1 MYNNTEGIQYLLI
14 EKGLID
20 TIKIVPFEIN
30 WNLIYGLDENVSNG
44 VNNYIGNKLDSFLS
58 ETRDT
63 LKSTLSV
70 FPRTEFSHQCYI
82 KTSVAQC

>member
-1 MYNNTEGIQYLLI
+1 LYKNPKGIQYLLI

-20 TIKIVPFEIN
+20 TIKMVPFEIN

-44 VNNYIGNKLDSFLS
+44 VNNYIGNKLDSLLS

-70 FPRTEFSHQCYI
+70 FPRT
-82 KTSVAQC
+82 

>member
-1 MYNNTEGIQYLLI
+1 M
-14 EKGLID
+14 
-20 TIKIVPFEIN
+20 VPFEIN

-70 FPRTEFSHQCYI
+70 FPSIILTPKLYQNERCPVLRILCLGRFFFQSYYLLAC
-82 KTSVAQC
+82 

>member
-1 MYNNTEGIQYLLI
+1 LYKNTEGIQYLLI

-20 TIKIVPFEIN
+20 TIKMVPFEIN

-63 LKSTLSV
+63 LKSTLSD
-70 FPRTEFSHQCYI
+70 FPRT
-82 KTSVAQC
+82 

>member
-1 MYNNTEGIQYLLI
+1 MYKNPEGIQYLLI

-20 TIKIVPFEIN
+20 TIKMVPFEIN

-70 FPRTEFSHQCYI
+70 FPRT
-82 KTSVAQC
+82 

>member
-1 MYNNTEGIQYLLI
+1 MYKNTEGIQYLLI

-20 TIKIVPFEIN
+20 TIKMVPFEIN

-63 LKSTLSV
+63 LKSSLSD
-70 FPRTEFSHQCYI
+70 FPRT
-82 KTSVAQC
+82 

>member
-1 MYNNTEGIQYLLI
+1 MYKNPEGIQYLLI

-20 TIKIVPFEIN
+20 TIKMVPFEIN
-30 WNLIYGLDENVSNG
+30 WNLIYGLDENLSNG

-70 FPRTEFSHQCYI
+70 FPRT
-82 KTSVAQC
+82 

>member
-1 MYNNTEGIQYLLI
+1 LYKNPEGIQYLLI

-20 TIKIVPFEIN
+20 TIKMVPFEIN
-30 WNLIYGLDENVSNG
+30 WNLIYGLDENLSNG

-70 FPRTEFSHQCYI
+70 FPRT
-82 KTSVAQC
+82 

>member
-1 MYNNTEGIQYLLI
+1 LYKNPEGIQYLLI

-20 TIKIVPFEIN
+20 TIKMVPFEIN
-30 WNLIYGLDENVSNG
+30 WNLINGLDENVSNG

-70 FPRTEFSHQCYI
+70 FPRT
-82 KTSVAQC
+82 

>member
-1 MYNNTEGIQYLLI
+1 LYKNPEGIQYLLI

-20 TIKIVPFEIN
+20 TIKMVPFEIN
-30 WNLIYGLDENVSNG
+30 WNLIYGLDENLTNG

-70 FPRTEFSHQCYI
+70 FPRT
-82 KTSVAQC
+82 

>member
-1 MYNNTEGIQYLLI
+1 LYKNTEGIQYLLI
-14 EKGLID
+14 EKDSID
-20 TIKIVPFEIN
+20 TIKMVPFEIN

-70 FPRTEFSHQCYI
+70 FRRTEFSHQSYI
-82 KTSVAQC
+82 KTSVAQY

>member
-1 MYNNTEGIQYLLI
+1 MYKNTERIQYLLI

-20 TIKIVPFEIN
+20 TIKMVPFEIN

-70 FPRTEFSHQCYI
+70 FPRT
-82 KTSVAQC
+82 

>member
-1 MYNNTEGIQYLLI
+1 MYKNPKGIQYLLI

-20 TIKIVPFEIN
+20 TIKMVPFEIN

-70 FPRTEFSHQCYI
+70 FPRT
-82 KTSVAQC
+82 

>member
-1 MYNNTEGIQYLLI
+1 MYKNPKGIQYLLI

-20 TIKIVPFEIN
+20 TIKMVPFEII

-70 FPRTEFSHQCYI
+70 FPRT
-82 KTSVAQC
+82 

>member
-1 MYNNTEGIQYLLI
+1 LYKNPEGIQYLLI

-20 TIKIVPFEIN
+20 TIKMVPFEIN

-70 FPRTEFSHQCYI
+70 FPRT
-82 KTSVAQC
+82 

>member
-1 MYNNTEGIQYLLI
+1 MYKNTEGIQYLLI

-20 TIKIVPFEIN
+20 TIKMVPFEIN

-58 ETRDT
+58 ETRNT

-70 FPRTEFSHQCYI
+70 FPRT
-82 KTSVAQC
+82 

>member
-1 MYNNTEGIQYLLI
+1 LYKNTEGIQNLLI
-14 EKGLID
+14 ENDLID
-20 TIKIVPFEIN
+20 TIKMVPFEIN
-30 WNLIYGLDENVSNG
+30 WNLISGLDENVSNG

-70 FPRTEFSHQCYI
+70 FPRT
-82 KTSVAQC
+82 

>member
-1 MYNNTEGIQYLLI
+1 MYNNTEGIQYLFI

-20 TIKIVPFEIN
+20 TIKMVPFEIN
-30 WNLIYGLDENVSNG
+30 WDLIYGLEENVSNG

-70 FPRTEFSHQCYI
+70 FPPT
-82 KTSVAQC
+82 

>member
-1 MYNNTEGIQYLLI
+1 LYRNPKGIQYLLI

-20 TIKIVPFEIN
+20 TIKMVPFEIN
-30 WNLIYGLDENVSNG
+30 WDLIYGLDENVSNG

-70 FPRTEFSHQCYI
+70 FPRT
-82 KTSVAQC
+82 

>member
-1 MYNNTEGIQYLLI
+1 LYKNPEGIQYLLI

-20 TIKIVPFEIN
+20 TIKMVPFEIN
-30 WNLIYGLDENVSNG
+30 WNLINGLDENVSNG

-70 FPRTEFSHQCYI
+70 FPPT
-82 KTSVAQC
+82 

>member
-1 MYNNTEGIQYLLI
+1 M
-14 EKGLID
+14 
-20 TIKIVPFEIN
+20 VPFEIN

-70 FPRTEFSHQCYI
+70 FPRT
-82 KTSVAQC
+82 

>member
-1 MYNNTEGIQYLLI
+1 LYKNTEGIQYLLI

-20 TIKIVPFEIN
+20 TDTIKMVPFEIN

-70 FPRTEFSHQCYI
+70 FPRT
-82 KTSVAQC
+82 

>member
-1 MYNNTEGIQYLLI
+1 LYKNPEGIQYLLI

-20 TIKIVPFEIN
+20 TIKMVPFEIN

-44 VNNYIGNKLDSFLS
+44 VNNYIGNELDSFLS

-70 FPRTEFSHQCYI
+70 FPRT
-82 KTSVAQC
+82 

>member
-1 MYNNTEGIQYLLI
+1 LYKNTERIQYLLI

-20 TIKIVPFEIN
+20 TIKMVPFEIN
-30 WNLIYGLDENVSNG
+30 WDLIYGLEENVSNG

-70 FPRTEFSHQCYI
+70 FPPT
-82 KTSVAQC
+82 

>member
-1 MYNNTEGIQYLLI
+1 LYKNPEGIQYLLI

-20 TIKIVPFEIN
+20 TIKMVPFEIN

-63 LKSTLSV
+63 LKSTLSD
-70 FPRTEFSHQCYI
+70 FPRT
-82 KTSVAQC
+82 

>member
-1 MYNNTEGIQYLLI
+1 LYKNTEGIQYLLI

-20 TIKIVPFEIN
+20 TDTIKMVPFEIN

-58 ETRDT
+58 ERRGT
-63 LKSTLSV
+63 LKSSLYV
-70 FPRTEFSHQCYI
+70 FPRT
-82 KTSVAQC
+82 

>member
-1 MYNNTEGIQYLLI
+1 MKYNQDSSKYLLI

-20 TIKIVPFEIN
+20 TIKMVPFEIN
-30 WNLIYGLDENVSNG
+30 WDLIYGLEENVSNG

-70 FPRTEFSHQCYI
+70 FPRT
-82 KTSVAQC
+82 

>member
-1 MYNNTEGIQYLLI
+1 MYKNTEGIQYLLI

-20 TIKIVPFEIN
+20 TIKMVPFQID

-70 FPRTEFSHQCYI
+70 FRRTEFSHQ
-82 KTSVAQC
+82 S

>member
-1 MYNNTEGIQYLLI
+1 MYKNPKDIQYLLI

-20 TIKIVPFEIN
+20 TIKMVPFEIN

-70 FPRTEFSHQCYI
+70 FPRT
-82 KTSVAQC
+82 